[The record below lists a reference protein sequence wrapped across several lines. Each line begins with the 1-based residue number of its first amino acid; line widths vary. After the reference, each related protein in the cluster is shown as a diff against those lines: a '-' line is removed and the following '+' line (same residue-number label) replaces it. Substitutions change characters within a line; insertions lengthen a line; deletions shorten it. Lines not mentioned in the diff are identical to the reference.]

1 MKKRYP
7 AALLFF
13 GLISTAAH
21 ALDLTPLEISIS
33 NDGPPATR
41 YFFQDE
47 GKRLSYRIDNKM
59 TVQGARDSVAFRF
72 NDIVA
77 ADMEWSI
84 SPVRPVLPFDEK
96 NLAAYRTSAR
106 TFLPQNATDIQL
118 EEEKSEA
125 IAINGWI
132 SQQFIFTYK
141 MFGVARRRS
150 VTFVNLR
157 AQEQVVLE
165 IGAAAA
171 DYEKAYARG
180 YRVLNSISELPVTNQ
195 PGPS

>member
-1 MKKRYP
+1 MKKWYP
-7 AALLFF
+7 AVLLFF
-13 GLISTAAH
+13 GLISTGAH
-21 ALDLTPLEISIS
+21 ALDLTPLEITLS

-59 TVQGARDSVAFRF
+59 TVKGTSVSVAFHF
-72 NDIVA
+72 NDIDT
-77 ADMEWSI
+77 ADMEWSK

-96 NLAAYRTSAR
+96 NLAAYRAAAR
-106 TFLPQNATDIQL
+106 TFLPPEATDIQL
-118 EEEKSEA
+118 EEEKQEA
-125 IAINGWI
+125 IAINGWT

-141 MFGVARRRS
+141 MFGVARRRA

-157 AQEQVVLE
+157 AQEQVVFE
-165 IGAAAA
+165 ISAATA

-180 YRVLNSISELPVTNQ
+180 YRVVNSISEMPVMSP
-195 PGPS
+195 PGPT